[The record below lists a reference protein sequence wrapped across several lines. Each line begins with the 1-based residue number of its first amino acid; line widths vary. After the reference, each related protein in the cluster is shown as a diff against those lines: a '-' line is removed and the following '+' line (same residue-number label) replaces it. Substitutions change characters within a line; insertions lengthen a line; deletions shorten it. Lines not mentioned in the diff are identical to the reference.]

1 MPSFRFAAPVA
12 MLLAAVSLSAQ
23 YTVKRMVFQGG
34 APYTQTQLEAASGLK
49 PGQKI
54 GQKEMSDA
62 AQHIMDSGAFG
73 DIEMSLN
80 GPASGIDVMFKL
92 KPADP
97 ATMLQVSF
105 ENIAWLTPEEREAG
119 LKQRVPLYGNK
130 LPAAGYLQQQVQ
142 DALQEMLKVKGVTA
156 KVEGFQK
163 PSTTERTVVAVA
175 FRVTEPKLI
184 LSNVKLAG
192 VSAEMAPGER
202 KSIGEVVGTPFNEG
216 IDSHLSDTLLGA
228 YRNAGYID
236 ATLDNVTRTVV
247 DSADGTAKVTV
258 AAHVTPGEPYRVAS
272 ITWPGTPLFS
282 ADEFATGNKVHAGDA
297 VSLAALRAT
306 YQPILDAYHKQG
318 YVDAAIVPE
327 LKADTT
333 NHTVAYTLTVSPGE
347 VYHVGSVRAVGLSG
361 KAQSDFDTHWLLKPG
376 TVWNSIYA
384 EKFLQNNTALRS
396 LAPYTGKID
405 SVAHPESHT
414 VDVTL
419 TFMAN
424 NKQG

>member
-1 MPSFRFAAPVA
+1 MPSLRFAVPAA
-12 MLLAAVSLSAQ
+12 MLLAAASLSAQ

-34 APYTQTQLEAASGLK
+34 APYTQKQLEAASGLK

-54 GQKEMSDA
+54 GQKQMSDA

-80 GPASGIDVMFKL
+80 GAASGIDVIFKL

-97 ATMLQVSF
+97 ATMLPVSF
-105 ENIAWLTPEEREAG
+105 ENLAWLTPEEREAG
-119 LKQRVPLYGNK
+119 LKERVPLYGEK

-142 DALQEMLKVKGVTA
+142 DALQEMLKAKGVNA

-163 PSTTERTVVAVA
+163 PSTPERPLVAVA
-175 FRVTEPKLI
+175 FRVTEPRLI
-184 LSNVKLAG
+184 LGNVKLTG
-192 VSAEMAPGER
+192 VSADMAPGER
-202 KSIGEVVGTPFNEG
+202 KSIGEVVGIPFNEG

-236 ATLDNVTRTVV
+236 AKLEDTTRTVA
-247 DSADGTAKVTV
+247 DGGDGTAKVTV
-258 AAHVTPGEPYRVAS
+258 TARVVPGDPYRITS
-272 ITWPGTPLFS
+272 ITWPGTALFS
-282 ADEFATGNKVHAGDA
+282 ADDFAKGNKVHAGDV
-297 VSLAALRAT
+297 VSMAALRAS
-306 YQPILDAYHKQG
+306 YQPILDAYHRQG
-318 YVDAAIVPE
+318 YVDAAILPE

-347 VYHVGSVRAVGLSG
+347 VYHVGSIRAVGLSG
-361 KAQSDFDTHWLLKPG
+361 KAQSDFDANWRMKPG
-376 TVWNSIYA
+376 VVWDSIYA

-405 SVAHPESHT
+405 SVAHPETHT

-419 TFMAN
+419 TFIAN
-424 NKQG
+424 NKRG